1 MLLKLFFVRFVFQWA
16 GSWSPLMTRRFPTP
30 PKWSKR
36 WELLF
41 PFWIEISKENDLSK
55 KIQSIKNLSLL
66 PPKVRI
72 MAMKAEVKEVA
83 ENAGAGA
90 AWFKIGILWKFLQN
104 INLFYKYW
112 RSSLV
117 ERNVLGVFG
126 IWDGVLCIYKEVAD
140 NAFFPGIVC
149 KIWISIIGICD
160 HVITWRFGGF
170 FSEGQLGAAWLNL
183 QSRFKFSKAFLDD
196 WFWNLNSQKLSEKTS
211 VIICNSLVL
220 ISGGDLTQLKSCFK
234 LRVLFRILALSSHSA
249 RCPWT
254 SMTSRLIST
263 LRPF

>member
-196 WFWNLNSQKLSEKTS
+196 WFWNLNSRKLSEKTN
-211 VIICNSLVL
+211 VYYRDICHHL
-220 ISGGDLTQLKSCFK
+220 
-234 LRVLFRILALSSHSA
+234 
-249 RCPWT
+249 
-254 SMTSRLIST
+254 
-263 LRPF
+263 